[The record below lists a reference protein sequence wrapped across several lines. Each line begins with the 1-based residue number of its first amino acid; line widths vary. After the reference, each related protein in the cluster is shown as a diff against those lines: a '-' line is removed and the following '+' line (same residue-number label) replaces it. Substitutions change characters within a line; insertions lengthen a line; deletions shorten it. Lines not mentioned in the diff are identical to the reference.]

1 MVFWIFGF
9 LVSRIFGFL
18 DFWFSGFLDFWILG
32 FLVFWFS
39 RFRFFDF
46 LRQFFDDPNQFF
58 EDPNQFFSE
67 PNQKRILDH
76 ENVHAR
82 GASKNGVPIVLVRN
96 PIRKNWMTVFGS
108 RLCGSSLGAKY
119 VIKSDLNKNWIW
131 PPKNWFG
138 SPKNWFEKPENQ
150 KMKNLKS

>member
-67 PNQKRILDH
+67 PRQKRIMDH
-76 ENVHAR
+76 ENVHEWSS
-82 GASKNGVPIVLVRN
+82 SKNGVPIVLVRN
-96 PIRKNWMTVFGS
+96 P
-108 RLCGSSLGAKY
+108 
-119 VIKSDLNKNWIW
+119 NKKIGG
-131 PPKNWFG
+131 PFLDPG
-138 SPKNWFEKPENQ
+138 FEGRVWAPN
-150 KMKNLKS
+150 M